1 MFEPSSVQNVV
12 VILSQPLALA
22 LCAWLT
28 VLKRQRRVF
37 VCLTSARD
45 LRFPGGA
52 SKV

>member
-12 VILSQPLALA
+12 VILVQSLPLALY
-22 LCAWLT
+22 AWLT

-45 LRFPGGA
+45 LRFSGGA